1 MNCIA
6 KHKCTASQKLNTRR
20 RGEKLNA
27 TSHGSSLILSGV
39 CLTVVSRAR
48 TYIVYLCILWF
59 ILCEARKASENRLCY
74 LNIWVLKC
82 SRFVF
87 VFIIFSR
94 CRKWAILRR
103 WLVHV
108 RWFPCSLRDRLFS
121 VRINGEARS
130 IIVLACQVGPG
141 TSRSLR

>member
-1 MNCIA
+1 MTCVIWIVV
-6 KHKCTASQKLNTRR
+6 
-20 RGEKLNA
+20 
-27 TSHGSSLILSGV
+27 LINLKIFAVKS
-39 CLTVVSRAR
+39 VSRKYVV
-48 TYIVYLCILWF
+48 TNSYLSILYPLVWVGD
-59 ILCEARKASENRLCY
+59 CY
-74 LNIWVLKC
+74 HSAQPSGGGRVLKC